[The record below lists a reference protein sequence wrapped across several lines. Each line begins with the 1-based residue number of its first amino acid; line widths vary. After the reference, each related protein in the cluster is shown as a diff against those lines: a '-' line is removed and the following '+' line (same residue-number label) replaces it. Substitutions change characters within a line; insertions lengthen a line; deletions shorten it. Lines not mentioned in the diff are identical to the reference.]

1 MAALLIIFV
10 IAIIIFIYSDSI
22 PYYGRNECMVI
33 STIDDEPY
41 TVTKIYTN
49 KQEAADI
56 LASINSM
63 YVVLI
68 KHFKRNKM
76 NTKWAP
82 NIEYLAHHYNPDV
95 LGEHVP
101 RNLNYTSYVRDKG
114 KEIKLC
120 LRTQDDRMKFHDMNT
135 LKFVA
140 LHELSHMMTRSFG
153 HSADFWHAFQFTLL
167 EAHSLG
173 IIKLIEYE
181 KYPQKYCG
189 ISINSNPVFD

>member
-1 MAALLIIFV
+1 
-10 IAIIIFIYSDSI
+10 
-22 PYYGRNECMVI
+22 MVV
-33 STIDDEPY
+33 STIDNERY
-41 TVTKIYTN
+41 IVTDRFAN

-68 KHFKRNKM
+68 KHMKRNRM

-82 NIEYLAHHYNPDV
+82 NIEYLANHYNPDV

-101 RNLNYTSYVRDKG
+101 RNLNYTSFVRNKG

-120 LRTQDDRMKFHDMNT
+120 LRTQEDRMKFHDMNT

-140 LHELSHMMTRSFG
+140 LHELSHMMTRSYG
-153 HSADFWHAFQFTLL
+153 HAPDFWQVFQFTLL
-167 EAHSLG
+167 EANSLG
-173 IIKLIEYE
+173 MINLIKYDKI
-181 KYPQKYCG
+181 PQKYCG
-189 ISINSNPVFD
+189 IVINSNPAFD